1 MLNHQ
6 NRYLVILLGAI
17 LLFGLTVPTVFAEQ
31 VWNTNK
37 SNGCRFSIPV
47 HAKDLKITEIR
58 WDGPCKDNLADGE
71 GPIQIKFF
79 QIPNEKNIIVIEGTM
94 TMVGGMPN
102 GKSSLRWNFGL
113 TLDAEYKDGERVRG
127 VMRYNGESY
136 EGEFYLDEF
145 HGKGIYRYKNG
156 EVYEGD
162 WAAGKRSGFGK
173 LTGPD
178 GKVKY
183 QGEWSNNYPANDPA
197 LTRTLKGFLNIPF
210 GASREEAEKMMKG
223 RPDNYLKSY
232 LYYYKNGAY
241 WGGGKAADGTEFTYF
256 LSKFNNEPAYI
267 FTYSYQDKFF
277 LGKVIFFNTEQ
288 DILTNFETVK
298 KDLIERYGATTRET
312 GKFMDSMVVWDFQD
326 GNFIGMKIE
335 RFGYDKTNMP
345 FNNQDAALRDIVK
358 RPFNLTLYY
367 GYGPV
372 AKKLYN
378 FTATTTKTD
387 Y

>member
-17 LLFGLTVPTVFAEQ
+17 LLFGLTAPTVFAEQ

-94 TMVGGMPN
+94 TMVGGVPN
-102 GKSSLRWNFGL
+102 GKASLRWNFGL
-113 TLDAEYKDGERVRG
+113 ALDAEYKDGERVRG

-162 WAAGKRSGFGK
+162 WRPANAAGS
-173 LTGPD
+173 
-178 GKVKY
+178 
-183 QGEWSNNYPANDPA
+183 AN
-197 LTRTLKGFLNIPF
+197 
-210 GASREEAEKMMKG
+210 
-223 RPDNYLKSY
+223 
-232 LYYYKNGAY
+232 
-241 WGGGKAADGTEFTYF
+241 
-256 LSKFNNEPAYI
+256 
-267 FTYSYQDKFF
+267 
-277 LGKVIFFNTEQ
+277 
-288 DILTNFETVK
+288 
-298 KDLIERYGATTRET
+298 
-312 GKFMDSMVVWDFQD
+312 
-326 GNFIGMKIE
+326 
-335 RFGYDKTNMP
+335 
-345 FNNQDAALRDIVK
+345 
-358 RPFNLTLYY
+358 
-367 GYGPV
+367 
-372 AKKLYN
+372 
-378 FTATTTKTD
+378 
-387 Y
+387 

>member
-1 MLNHQ
+1 M
-6 NRYLVILLGAI
+6 NRQSKFFILLIGVTF
-17 LLFGLTVPTVFAEQ
+17 LFIMATSSVFAEQ

-47 HAKDLKITEIR
+47 HSKEVKITEIR
-58 WDGPCKDNLADGE
+58 WDGSCNDNLADGE
-71 GPIQIKFF
+71 GPVHIKFY
-79 QIPNEKNIIVIEGTM
+79 QIPNEKAVIIIDGTM
-94 TMVGGMPN
+94 TMVGGVPN
-102 GKSSLRWNFGL
+102 GKASLRWNFGL
-113 TLDAEYKDGERVRG
+113 ALDAEYKDGERIRG
-127 VMRYNGESY
+127 ILRYDGESY

-145 HGKGIYRYKNG
+145 HGKGLYRYKNG

-197 LTRTLKGFLNIPF
+197 LNRALKGFINIPW
-210 GASREEAEKMMKG
+210 GVSREEAEKAMKS
-223 RPDNYLKSY
+223 RPGNYLTAN
-232 LYYYKNGAY
+232 LFLFKNSVY
-241 WGGGKAADGTEFTYF
+241 WGGGKATDGTEFTYF

-267 FTYSYQDKFF
+267 WTYSYQDKFF
-277 LGKVIFFNTEQ
+277 LGRVAFFNTEQ
-288 DILTNFETVK
+288 DILNNFEIVK
-298 KDLIERYGATTRET
+298 KDLTERYGAPSKEI
-312 GKFMDSMVVWDFQD
+312 GKFMDSMVVWDFQE
-326 GNFIGMKIE
+326 GNFIGLKIE
-335 RFGYDKTNMP
+335 RLGYDKANFA
-345 FNNQDAALRDIVK
+345 FNNQDAALREIVK

-372 AKKLYN
+372 YKKLYT

>member
-1 MLNHQ
+1 MMKTRGH
-6 NRYLVILLGAI
+6 YLVLLFGTI
-17 LLFGLTVPTVFAEQ
+17 LLFLFTASVAFAEQ

-37 SNGCRFSIPV
+37 SNGCKFSIPV
-47 HAKDLKITEIR
+47 HSKEVKITETR
-58 WDGPCKDNLADGE
+58 WDGACKDNLAEGE
-71 GPIQIKFF
+71 GPIHIAFY
-79 QIPNEKNIIVIEGTM
+79 QIPNEKNVILIDGTM
-94 TMVGGMPN
+94 TMTNGVPN
-102 GKSSLRWNFGL
+102 GKASLRWNFGL
-113 TLDAEYKDGERVRG
+113 ALDAEYKDGERVRG
-127 VMRYNGESY
+127 TLRYNGESY
-136 EGEFYLDEF
+136 DGEFYLDEF

-162 WAAGKRSGFGK
+162 WAAGKRNGFGK
-173 LTGPD
+173 LSGPD

-197 LTRTLKGFLNIPF
+197 LTRTLKSFLNIPF
-210 GASREEAEKMMKG
+210 GVSREEAEKAMKT
-223 RPDNYLKSY
+223 RPSNYLKSN
-232 LYYYKNGAY
+232 LFFFKNSVY
-241 WGGGKAADGTEFTYF
+241 WGGGKGADGTDYTYF

-288 DILTNFETVK
+288 DILNNFETVK
-298 KDLIERYGATTRET
+298 KDLIERYGAISRET
-312 GKFMDSMVVWDFQD
+312 GKFMDSKVVWDFQD

-335 RFGYDKTNMP
+335 RFGYDKATLP

-372 AKKLYN
+372 AQKLYN